1 MLLIAKRVFQVG
13 GLLALSAI
21 ALTSVAQAQE
31 VAEAPVAECVAKVQ
45 PEKISSQEEPVS
57 LRAVYSESIGK
68 VLSALIEEGSGIKVV
83 EVVSTASTP
92 AAEPVV
98 TVQLDLSKAI
108 AGEWTLSFQG
118 ESGKCTAKVTVQ
130 AAEDP
135 SR

>member
-1 MLLIAKRVFQVG
+1 
-13 GLLALSAI
+13 
-21 ALTSVAQAQE
+21 
-31 VAEAPVAECVAKVQ
+31 VAKVQ